1 MHKIAMEM
9 GKWAMEQA
17 KAHGFDNLSAQ
28 DWDDLKD
35 CMEIVKSAICADK
48 DYREV
53 EAMDDFEKEY
63 GRMGYRGRAANGR
76 FVHRPGRGRS
86 AGYTPYLHMMDDG
99 MDDYDMYDDIPYPMT
114 GYRMGYTGGR
124 GRNSGSYSGN
134 NGNRGGNSNDGNSG
148 NSNSYGYDGGNNGNS
163 GGGYGYDRMN
173 MRQPSRYGESYDR
186 YDQNRRHYTETKN
199 PEDKKAMKQSVNDIY
214 SDMENMIDNIM
225 EYADAADKPELKQKF
240 VQMAQKVQ
248 NMK

>member
-1 MHKIAMEM
+1 MHKVAMEM

-17 KAHGFDNLSAQ
+17 KAHGFDNLSSQ

-86 AGYTPYLHMMDDG
+86 AGYTPYLHMTDDG
-99 MDDYDMYDDIPYPMT
+99 MDEYDMYDDMPYPMT
-114 GYRMGYTGGR
+114 GYRMGYTDGNRGGNM
-124 GRNSGSYSGN
+124 GNSSSSGSYSGN
-134 NGNRGGNSNDGNSG
+134 YGGGNSRSG
-148 NSNSYGYDGGNNGNS
+148 YESV
-163 GGGYGYDRMN
+163 
-173 MRQPSRYGESYDR
+173 RQPSRYGESYDR
-186 YDQNRRHYTETKN
+186 YKDSRRHYTEN
-199 PEDKKAMKQSVNDIY
+199 PTPEHQQKMKDDADDVFDDIEELAKKIY
-214 SDMENMIDNIM
+214 SD
-225 EYADAADKPELKQKF
+225 ADANDKAKFKQKMT
-240 VQMAQKVQ
+240 QLVQ

>member
-1 MHKIAMEM
+1 MHKVAMEM

-17 KAHGFDNLSAQ
+17 KARGFDNLSSQ

-76 FVHRPGRGRS
+76 FVHRSGRGRS
-86 AGYTPYLHMMDDG
+86 AGYTPYLHMMEDG
-99 MDDYDMYDDIPYPMT
+99 MDDYDMYDEMPYLMS
-114 GYRMGYTGGR
+114 GYRMGYTDGNRGGNM
-124 GRNSGSYSGN
+124 GNSSSSGSYSGN
-134 NGNRGGNSNDGNSG
+134 YGGGNSRSG
-148 NSNSYGYDGGNNGNS
+148 YEG
-163 GGGYGYDRMN
+163 

-186 YDQNRRHYTETKN
+186 YSDRRRHYHETK
-199 PEDKKAMKQSVNDIY
+199 DADSKKQMDDSMKEY
-214 SDMENMIDNIM
+214 MSDVSENLREMWKD
-225 EYADAADKPELKQKF
+225 ADPTLRQTMKADLTKM
-240 VQMAQKVQ
+240 VQQLQ
-248 NMK
+248 

>member
-1 MHKIAMEM
+1 MHKVAMEM
-9 GKWAMEQA
+9 GKWAMDQA
-17 KAHGFDNLSAQ
+17 KAHGFDNLTSQ
-28 DWDDLKD
+28 QWDDLKD

-86 AGYTPYLHMMDDG
+86 AGYTPYLHMMEDG
-99 MDDYDMYDDIPYPMT
+99 MEDYDMYDEMPYPMT
-114 GYRMGYTGGR
+114 GYRMGYTDGNRGGNM
-124 GRNSGSYSGN
+124 GNSSSSGSYSGN
-134 NGNRGGNSNDGNSG
+134 YGGGNSRSG
-148 NSNSYGYDGGNNGNS
+148 YEG
-163 GGGYGYDRMN
+163 

-186 YDQNRRHYTETKN
+186 YKDSRRHYTEN
-199 PEDKKAMKQSVNDIY
+199 PTPEYQQKMKENADDVFDDIEELAKKMY
-214 SDMENMIDNIM
+214 SE
-225 EYADAADKPELKQKF
+225 ADANDKAKFKQKMT
-240 VQMAQKVQ
+240 QLVQ

>member
-17 KAHGFDNLSAQ
+17 KAHGFDNLSSQ

-76 FVHRPGRGRS
+76 FVHRSGRGRS

-99 MDDYDMYDDIPYPMT
+99 MDDYDMYDDMPYPMT
-114 GYRMGYTGGR
+114 GYRMGYTDGNRGGNM
-124 GRNSGSYSGN
+124 GNPSSSGSYSGN
-134 NGNRGGNSNDGNSG
+134 YGGGNSRSG
-148 NSNSYGYDGGNNGNS
+148 YEG
-163 GGGYGYDRMN
+163 

-186 YDQNRRHYTETKN
+186 YSDRRRHYHESGDADSKKKM
-199 PEDKKAMKQSVNDIY
+199 EDSIGEVFD
-214 SDMENMIDNIM
+214 DMENVVQDVWKEMS
-225 EYADAADKPELKQKF
+225 PEQKQKYKARMTQM
-240 VQMAQKVQ
+240 VQKMQ
-248 NMK
+248 

>member
-17 KAHGFDNLSAQ
+17 KAHGFDNLTSQ
-28 DWDDLKD
+28 QWDDLKD

-53 EAMDDFEKEY
+53 EAMDNFEKEY

-76 FVHRPGRGRS
+76 FVHRSGRGRS
-86 AGYTPYLHMMDDG
+86 AGYTPYLHMMEDG
-99 MDDYDMYDDIPYPMT
+99 MDDYDMYDEMPYPMT
-114 GYRMGYTGGR
+114 GYRMGYTDGNMG
-124 GRNSGSYSGN
+124 NSSSSGSYSGN
-134 NGNRGGNSNDGNSG
+134 YGGGNSRSG
-148 NSNSYGYDGGNNGNS
+148 YES
-163 GGGYGYDRMN
+163 

-186 YDQNRRHYTETKN
+186 YKDSRRHYTEN
-199 PEDKKAMKQSVNDIY
+199 PTPEHQQKMKDDADDVFDDIEELAKKIY
-214 SDMENMIDNIM
+214 SD
-225 EYADAADKPELKQKF
+225 ADANDKAKFKQKMT
-240 VQMAQKVQ
+240 QLVQ

>member
-17 KAHGFDNLSAQ
+17 KAHGFDNLSSQ

-63 GRMGYRGRAANGR
+63 GRMGYRGRARNGR
-76 FVHRPGRGRS
+76 FVHRSGRGRS
-86 AGYTPYLHMMDDG
+86 AGYTPYLHMMEDG
-99 MDDYDMYDDIPYPMT
+99 MDDYGMYDEMPYPMN
-114 GYRMGYTGGR
+114 GYRMGYTDGNMGGNM
-124 GRNSGSYSGN
+124 GNSSSSGSYSGN
-134 NGNRGGNSNDGNSG
+134 YGGGNSRSG
-148 NSNSYGYDGGNNGNS
+148 YEG
-163 GGGYGYDRMN
+163 
-173 MRQPSRYGESYDR
+173 MRRPSRYGESYDR
-186 YDQNRRHYTETKN
+186 YKDSRRHYTEN
-199 PEDKKAMKQSVNDIY
+199 PTPEYQQKMKENADDVFDDIEELAKKMY
-214 SDMENMIDNIM
+214 SE
-225 EYADAADKPELKQKF
+225 ADANDKAKFKQKMT
-240 VQMAQKVQ
+240 QLVQ

>member
-17 KAHGFDNLSAQ
+17 KAHGFDNITSQ
-28 DWDDLKD
+28 EWDDLKD

-76 FVHRPGRGRS
+76 FVHRSGRGRS
-86 AGYTPYLHMMDDG
+86 AGYTPYLHMMEDG
-99 MDDYDMYDDIPYPMT
+99 MDDYDMYDEMPYPMT
-114 GYRMGYTGGR
+114 GYRMGYTGGNR
-124 GRNSGSYSGN
+124 GGNMGNSSSSGSYSGN
-134 NGNRGGNSNDGNSG
+134 
-148 NSNSYGYDGGNNGNS
+148 YDGGNSRS
-163 GGGYGYDRMN
+163 GYES

-186 YDQNRRHYTETKN
+186 YSDRRRHYHESGDADSKKKM
-199 PEDKKAMKQSVNDIY
+199 EDSIGEVFD
-214 SDMENMIDNIM
+214 DMENVVQDVWKEMT
-225 EYADAADKPELKQKF
+225 PEQKQKYKARMTQM
-240 VQMAQKVQ
+240 VQKMQ
-248 NMK
+248 

>member
-17 KAHGFDNLSAQ
+17 KAHGFDNLTSQ
-28 DWDDLKD
+28 QWDDLKD

-76 FVHRPGRGRS
+76 FVHRSGRGRS
-86 AGYTPYLHMMDDG
+86 AGYTPYLHMMEDG
-99 MDDYDMYDDIPYPMT
+99 MDNYDMYDEMPYPMT
-114 GYRMGYTGGR
+114 GYRMGYTDGNRGGNM
-124 GRNSGSYSGN
+124 GNSSSSGSYSGN
-134 NGNRGGNSNDGNSG
+134 YGGGNSRSG
-148 NSNSYGYDGGNNGNS
+148 YES
-163 GGGYGYDRMN
+163 

-186 YDQNRRHYTETKN
+186 YSDRRRHYHESGDADSKKKM
-199 PEDKKAMKQSVNDIY
+199 EDSIGEVFD
-214 SDMENMIDNIM
+214 DMENVVQDVWKEMT
-225 EYADAADKPELKQKF
+225 PEQKQKYKARMTQM
-240 VQMAQKVQ
+240 VQKMQ
-248 NMK
+248 

>member
-1 MHKIAMEM
+1 MHKVAMEM

-17 KAHGFDNLSAQ
+17 KAHGFDNLSSQ

-63 GRMGYRGRAANGR
+63 GRMGYRGRAENGR

-86 AGYTPYLHMMDDG
+86 AGYTPYLHMMEDG
-99 MDDYDMYDDIPYPMT
+99 IDDYDMYDEMPYPMT
-114 GYRMGYTGGR
+114 GYRMGYTDGNRGGNM
-124 GRNSGSYSGN
+124 GNSSSPGSYSGN
-134 NGNRGGNSNDGNSG
+134 YGGGNSRSG
-148 NSNSYGYDGGNNGNS
+148 YES
-163 GGGYGYDRMN
+163 

-186 YDQNRRHYTETKN
+186 YKDSRRHYTEN
-199 PEDKKAMKQSVNDIY
+199 PTPEYQQKMKENADDVFDDIEELAKKMY
-214 SDMENMIDNIM
+214 SE
-225 EYADAADKPELKQKF
+225 ADANDKAKFKQKMT
-240 VQMAQKVQ
+240 QLVQ

>member
-1 MHKIAMEM
+1 MHKVAMEI

-17 KAHGFDNLSAQ
+17 KAHGFDNLSSQ

-86 AGYTPYLHMMDDG
+86 AGYTPYLHMMEDD
-99 MDDYDMYDDIPYPMT
+99 MDDYDMYDDMPYPMT
-114 GYRMGYTGGR
+114 GYRMGYTDGNRGGNM
-124 GRNSGSYSGN
+124 GNSSSSGSYSGN
-134 NGNRGGNSNDGNSG
+134 
-148 NSNSYGYDGGNNGNS
+148 YGGGNNRS
-163 GGGYGYDRMN
+163 GYEG

-186 YDQNRRHYTETKN
+186 YSDRRRHYHESGDADSKKKM
-199 PEDKKAMKQSVNDIY
+199 EDSIGEVFD
-214 SDMENMIDNIM
+214 DMENVVQDVWKEMS
-225 EYADAADKPELKQKF
+225 PEQKQKYKARMTQM
-240 VQMAQKVQ
+240 VQKMQ
-248 NMK
+248 

>member
-1 MHKIAMEM
+1 MHKVAMEM

-17 KAHGFDNLSAQ
+17 KAHGFDNLSSQ

-35 CMEIVKSAICADK
+35 CMEIVKGAICADK

-76 FVHRPGRGRS
+76 FVHRSGRGRS
-86 AGYTPYLHMMDDG
+86 AGYTPYLHMMEDG
-99 MDDYDMYDDIPYPMT
+99 MDDYDMYDEMPYPMT
-114 GYRMGYTGGR
+114 GYRMGYTDGNRGGNM
-124 GRNSGSYSGN
+124 GNSSSSGSYSGN
-134 NGNRGGNSNDGNSG
+134 YGGGNSRSG
-148 NSNSYGYDGGNNGNS
+148 YEG
-163 GGGYGYDRMN
+163 

-186 YDQNRRHYTETKN
+186 YKDSRRHYTEN
-199 PEDKKAMKQSVNDIY
+199 PTPEHQQKMKDDADDVFDDIEELAKKIY
-214 SDMENMIDNIM
+214 SD
-225 EYADAADKPELKQKF
+225 ADANDKAKFKQKMT
-240 VQMAQKVQ
+240 QLVQ

>member
-17 KAHGFDNLSAQ
+17 KAHGFDNLSSQ

-76 FVHRPGRGRS
+76 FVHRSGRGRS
-86 AGYTPYLHMMDDG
+86 AGYTPYLHMMEDG
-99 MDDYDMYDDIPYPMT
+99 MDDYDMYDEMPYPMN
-114 GYRMGYTGGR
+114 GYRMGYTDGNRGGNM
-124 GRNSGSYSGN
+124 GNSSSSGSYSGN
-134 NGNRGGNSNDGNSG
+134 YGGGNSRSG
-148 NSNSYGYDGGNNGNS
+148 YEG
-163 GGGYGYDRMN
+163 

-186 YDQNRRHYTETKN
+186 YSDRRRHYHESGDADSKKKM
-199 PEDKKAMKQSVNDIY
+199 EDSIGEVFD
-214 SDMENMIDNIM
+214 DMENVVQDVWKEMT
-225 EYADAADKPELKQKF
+225 PEQKQKYKARMTQM
-240 VQMAQKVQ
+240 VQKMQ
-248 NMK
+248 